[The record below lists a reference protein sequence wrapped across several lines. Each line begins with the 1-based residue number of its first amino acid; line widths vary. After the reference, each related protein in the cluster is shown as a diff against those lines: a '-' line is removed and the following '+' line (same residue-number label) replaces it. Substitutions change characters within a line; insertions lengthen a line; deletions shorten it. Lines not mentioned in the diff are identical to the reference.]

1 MIEKLRRTWESDQ
14 LYTVII
20 VLWLLTVTAAFFG
33 PYLLP
38 ISIPGLGTL
47 YAFRILLPVTAG
59 LYLLWMI
66 LHREL
71 PWAQATAIEKWC
83 DVLGLILLLYGAAS
97 LFRAQDFLWTRDR
110 LFSLIFDVTFFL
122 LSIRMLRRSAVRDL
136 TVKVCIVM
144 LGLTIALGLYEV
156 FFGGIVSSRYDE
168 ITAVYIFNGAYQF
181 PVVFSGNTNDYAT
194 TVLLMIAAIL
204 LWYLRPENRWSRW
217 GAVGV
222 AVLGICAYMVPILSA
237 GRLCMVASAILLAAL
252 FLYFLLSKKR
262 GRILALVLILVGILA
277 VEISNRYYYLMPQIQ
292 AYVEAIATGQPLDG
306 LEIDLQRPG
315 SGSLGDELFE
325 MDEQTGEMTLRGDAS
340 GGIRV
345 RLLIHAGQCFLN
357 SYGLGVGLGNSEI
370 LAREL
375 KIAGESGIWSI
386 HCFIA
391 RLLADYGIFVLIPLC
406 AIVWLLLRRI
416 LHMLRVGIKNR
427 RREWVGYALLALG
440 ALGIYPIV
448 STAPSDAQDLL
459 VMWLYLALAAVLPR
473 WLCDSQMMGK
483 ADCAEDT
490 E

>member
-47 YAFRILLPVTAG
+47 YAFRILLPVTAC
-59 LYLLWMI
+59 LYLAWMI

-71 PWAQATAIEKWC
+71 PWAHASNIEKWC
-83 DVLGLILLLYGAAS
+83 DVLGLILLLYGAVS
-97 LFRAQDFLWTRDR
+97 LFRAQNLLWTRDR
-110 LFSLIFDVTFFL
+110 LFNLVFDVTFFL
-122 LSIRMLRRSAVRDL
+122 LAIRLLRRPAVRNL
-136 TVKVCIVM
+136 TLRVCVVM
-144 LGLTIALGLYEV
+144 LGFTIALGLYEV
-156 FFGGIVSSRYDE
+156 FFGGIVNDCYDE
-168 ITAVYIFNGAYQF
+168 LLRVQIFDGVFQF
-181 PVVFSGNTNDYAT
+181 PVVFNGNTNDYAT
-194 TVLLMIAAIL
+194 AVLLMIAAIL
-204 LWYLRPENRWSRW
+204 LWYLRPKNSWSRW

-237 GRLCMVASAILLAAL
+237 GRLCMVASVILLAAM
-252 FLYFLLSKKR
+252 FLYFLLSKRR
-262 GRILALVLILVGILA
+262 GRILALVLILVGILV
-277 VEISNRYYYLMPQIQ
+277 VEISNRYYYLMPQVQ
-292 AYVEAIATGQPLDG
+292 AYVEAIVTGQPLDG
-306 LEIDLQRPG
+306 LEFDLQRPG
-315 SGSLGDELFE
+315 SGSLSDEFFE
-325 MDEQTGEMTLRGDAS
+325 IDEQTGEMTLRGDAS
-340 GGIRV
+340 AGIRTKM
-345 RLLIHAGQCFLN
+345 LIHAGQCFLN

-370 LAREL
+370 LARDL
-375 KIAGESGIWSI
+375 KVTGEAGIWNV

-416 LHMLRVGIKNR
+416 LHMLRMGIKNC
-427 RREWVGYALLALG
+427 RREWIGYALLALG

-473 WLCDSQMMGK
+473 WLCDCKMPDK
-483 ADCAEDT
+483 ADI
-490 E
+490 